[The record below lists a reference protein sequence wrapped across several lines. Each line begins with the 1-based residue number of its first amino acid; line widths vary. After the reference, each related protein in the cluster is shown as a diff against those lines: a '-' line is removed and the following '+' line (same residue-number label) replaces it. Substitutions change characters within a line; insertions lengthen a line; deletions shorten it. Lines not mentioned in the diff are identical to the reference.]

1 MIVSDLGGHGC
12 PHGRSASTFSDDPG
26 QTARPRKHRRRM
38 TQATWRD
45 RRALGDE
52 GLSKNQIDN
61 AIRRGRLHQLTR
73 GVLVP
78 ALCQEDL
85 WQRCSAALS
94 TQHPEAAVSRRT
106 AAVAR
111 RFAWLPANWS
121 CPDTDVCVDAPR
133 SDLTR
138 SARSGLDRRIAA
150 LPPEDVVLWRGLRV
164 TNDAR
169 TGVDLARYEPRDL
182 AVPVLDWLLTAQRCT
197 REELVSVCDRMV
209 RVPHVRRARRFIDL
223 ARPGVDSPRESHTRL
238 HIIDADLPEPDVNLQ
253 IREEALLLAQGDLGY
268 WRWLI
273 WIDYDGRDVHELRRL
288 YGQDQRKDRWLGR
301 RGWEVFRLTNRDHHE
316 PSMFLSQL
324 RRAIADAPAR
334 IAALSSSRSPE
345 VAAARIA
352 LGIDP
357 RPQRS

>member
-1 MIVSDLGGHGC
+1 MIE
-12 PHGRSASTFSDDPG
+12 A
-26 QTARPRKHRRRM
+26 A
-38 TQATWRD
+38 WRD
-45 RRALGDE
+45 RRALAGE

-61 AIRRGRLHQLTR
+61 AIRRGRLNQLTR
-73 GVLVP
+73 GVFVP
-78 ALCQEDL
+78 PPPDDDL
-85 WQRCSAALS
+85 WQRCGAALS

-111 RFAWLPANWS
+111 GFVWLPPTWS
-121 CPDTDVCVDAPR
+121 DPDADVCVDAPR

-138 SARSGLDRRIAA
+138 SARGGLDRRTAA

-182 AVPVLDWLLTAQRCT
+182 AVPVLDWLLTEQRCT
-197 REELVSVCDRMV
+197 RDELVSVCDRMV
-209 RVPHVRRARRFIDL
+209 RVPHVRRARQFIDL
-223 ARPGVDSPRESHTRL
+223 ARAGVDSPRESHTRL
-238 HIIDADLPEPDVNLQ
+238 HIVDAGLPEPDVNLQ
-253 IREEALLLAQGDLGY
+253 LREDALLLAQGVLGY

-288 YGQDQRKDRWLGR
+288 YGEDQRQDRWLGR

-316 PSMFLSQL
+316 PSVFLSQL